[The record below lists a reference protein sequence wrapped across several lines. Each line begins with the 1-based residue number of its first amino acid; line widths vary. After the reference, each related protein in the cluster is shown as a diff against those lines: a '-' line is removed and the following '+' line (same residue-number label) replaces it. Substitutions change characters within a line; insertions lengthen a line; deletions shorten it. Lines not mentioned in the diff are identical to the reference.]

1 MNRFLTMALLFCL
14 FCFQAVLAQEP
25 EQKCTP
31 GTDCTPGVAN
41 CPPEG
46 KCPPKEKAKI
56 TIAPETVIV
65 TAGFQ
70 DGAVTLE
77 PTKTVID
84 MTKFEASGSV
94 DRIEDVLKHMTGI
107 DVIQGTGSADP
118 QQVIMM
124 RGFDDSRFQV
134 AINGRPITAPT
145 AGADTFVDWSSL
157 TTGDIERIEVIRGSA
172 SARYENA
179 VGGIIN
185 IITKKGQKA
194 DSLMPKASA
203 ETTYQSFNS
212 LNARGSINGGV
223 GQLGYFV
230 SFGARTSDGFLRNN
244 YFDGMD
250 YSGRLDY
257 NMPKRGLLS
266 ATFKRSELEHGYP
279 VVNDPESALSNY
291 DPDYPLVSQDA
302 DTLRMG
308 RTISYDGGKSYKV
321 KHATHMDVSY
331 DQPLG
336 NTNLSFKLFQ
346 DRGAEDSYSYQLVK
360 GKLVQTFSG
369 QGDRKEKTSG
379 GMIDYQMNIWSKH
392 SLTIGYSHRRMEV
405 HNTPDLYRI
414 QAGYIEDQYA
424 VTNKLTLNMGL
435 RYVHVR
441 EYGYA
446 YRDPGTTV
454 SYRHLIYTKEWLPK
468 FTATYRFNADTEV
481 FAAVNRDYHVPG
493 C

>member
-1 MNRFLTMALLFCL
+1 
-14 FCFQAVLAQEP
+14 
-25 EQKCTP
+25 
-31 GTDCTPGVAN
+31 
-41 CPPEG
+41 
-46 KCPPKEKAKI
+46 
-56 TIAPETVIV
+56 
-65 TAGFQ
+65 
-70 DGAVTLE
+70 
-77 PTKTVID
+77 
-84 MTKFEASGSV
+84 
-94 DRIEDVLKHMTGI
+94 
-107 DVIQGTGSADP
+107 
-118 QQVIMM
+118 
-124 RGFDDSRFQV
+124 
-134 AINGRPITAPT
+134 
-145 AGADTFVDWSSL
+145 
-157 TTGDIERIEVIRGSA
+157 
-172 SARYENA
+172 
-179 VGGIIN
+179 
-185 IITKKGQKA
+185 
-194 DSLMPKASA
+194 
-203 ETTYQSFNS
+203 
-212 LNARGSINGGV
+212 
-223 GQLGYFV
+223 
-230 SFGARTSDGFLRNN
+230 
-244 YFDGMD
+244 MD